1 MTVIFFSPPLRK
13 LCQRR
18 SGKPRPSASCKNIS
32 TRLKN
37 FGGNNLA
44 SCFKLGGLL
53 YEEREAP
60 HNPFFS
66 QDFCKEL
73 TQGPPPS
80 DATPPTSG
88 RWGQHA
94 AEECCYISSSLFDAP
109 EMCCAGQMK
118 GLGAL
123 QQLLLTSLNR
133 AVARGGLAFGWYLW
147 VHLQKHKSTFCRQR
161 CCFCFYRE
169 MIHVF
174 ASHQRATKLFFMS
187 TANVFGLSVQPLHV
201 QM

>member
-18 SGKPRPSASCKNIS
+18 SGKPCPSACCKNIS
-32 TRLKN
+32 AWLKN
-37 FGGNNLA
+37 FGETTWPLA
-44 SCFKLGGLL
+44 SSL
-53 YEEREAP
+53 EASCTKSGRP
-60 HNPFFS
+60 PTTPVFP

-94 AEECCYISSSLFDAP
+94 VEECCYISSSLFDAP
-109 EMCCAGQMK
+109 EMCCAEQMK
-118 GLGAL
+118 CLGAL

-133 AVARGGLAFGWYLW
+133 AVARGGFSLW
-147 VHLQKHKSTFCRQR
+147 LVLMGTSAKTQKH
-161 CCFCFYRE
+161 
-169 MIHVF
+169 I
-174 ASHQRATKLFFMS
+174 L
-187 TANVFGLSVQPLHV
+187 
-201 QM
+201 